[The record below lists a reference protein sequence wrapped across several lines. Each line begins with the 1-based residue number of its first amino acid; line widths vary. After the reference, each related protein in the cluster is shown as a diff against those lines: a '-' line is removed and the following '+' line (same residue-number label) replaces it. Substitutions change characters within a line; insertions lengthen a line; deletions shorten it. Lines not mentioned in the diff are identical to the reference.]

1 MHKFTVSKRTA
12 THADALAAVGAAD
25 LLSGFEPELASCGD
39 RFEITLQRAAHP
51 QKLGLSDPGF
61 LYLLK
66 APKKPPKLTPLMIY
80 ELESARKSD
89 RPDSV
94 DVPVPAQDSERRM
107 YSMIGRLKAE
117 GGLNK
122 LVIQYERMSAQ
133 EWTLKV
139 WDGLNGQEDF
149 CVKPLLVQLFNPH
162 AARGYSLL
170 KPTGT
175 CRNDKSKNAWGEPF
189 LEWLRYRGYFQACA
203 GWFLGKDIRIF
214 TAEPGKIPYRLYRS
228 VMSAFRDLRLGG
240 SAAKVDCRA
249 VLGLARILIDQMH
262 PYQQPANLIPRLSI
276 AHYQNMGQA
285 NTLMAIQQLAIPD
298 WFELRGPSDAA
309 LWRQALDEHDK
320 ALKKLSDTNSEHSA
334 VIKQY
339 RRSLQAQ
346 KESALEEFC
355 LFLQDYGLL
364 LFKTRAENQRWA
376 LPQFSITSTSVI
388 LNRHAIYRHI
398 LLSPGF
404 QAISQALRS
413 ATVSAQAARH
423 NNVRVHREPRFGVL
437 PAIRRDATIG
447 KAALAQTVAAF
458 VQAYNTEGARY
469 PLRLWKYSGVAEFE
483 LDNFMKVLN
492 AAPSAGMVGA
502 LLCGIATCK
511 RSEEAVEA
519 PSLADLNLAV
529 SV

>member
-1 MHKFTVSKRTA
+1 MRKFTVSKRTA
-12 THADALAAVGAAD
+12 THADTLAAVGAAD
-25 LLSGFEPELASCGD
+25 LLSEFDPELVSRGD
-39 RFEITLQRAAHP
+39 RFEITLPRTAHP
-51 QKLGLSDPGF
+51 QKLGLTDPGF

-66 APKKPPKLTPLMIY
+66 APKKPPKLTPTMIY
-80 ELESARKSD
+80 ELPIDLPA
-89 RPDSV
+89 
-94 DVPVPAQDSERRM
+94 PAQDSERRM

-122 LVIQYERMSAQ
+122 LVIQYGRMSAQ
-133 EWTLKV
+133 EWSLKV
-139 WDGLNGQEDF
+139 WDGLNGQEEF
-149 CVKPLLVQLFNPH
+149 CIKPLLVQLFNPH

-203 GWFLGKDIRIF
+203 GWFLGKDVRVF

-228 VMSAFRDLRLGG
+228 IMSAFRDLRLGG

-249 VLGLARILIDQMH
+249 VLGLVRILIDQMH
-262 PYQQPANLIPRLSI
+262 PYEQPANLIPGLLI

-298 WFELRGPSDAA
+298 WFELHGPSDAE
-309 LWRQALDEHDK
+309 LWRQVLDEHDK

-376 LPQFSITSTSVI
+376 LPQFSETSTSAI
-388 LNRHAIYRHI
+388 LRRHKIYRGV
-398 LLSPGF
+398 LQSRGF
-404 QAISQALRS
+404 QAITQALRA
-413 ATVSAQAARH
+413 ATVGAQAARH

-437 PAIRRDATIG
+437 PAIRRDAATG
-447 KAALAQTVAAF
+447 KAALAQTVIAF
-458 VQAYNTEGARY
+458 VQAYNAEGARY
-469 PLRLWKYSGVAEFE
+469 PLRLWKYSGVAESE
-483 LDNFMKVLN
+483 LEHFMEVLT
-492 AAPSAGMVGA
+492 AAPSAGMVAA
-502 LLCGIATCK
+502 LLCGLATCK
-511 RSEEAVEA
+511 RSDEAVEL
-519 PSLADLNLAV
+519 PSSPELKLAV